1 MKLSSALQ
9 SAPKIIHG
17 MQSIDYDK
25 SQKKPLAL
33 HLIVLNYHIFSTAW
47 RGSYDDSNFLL
58 IAKEDEQAFCVLYD
72 GY

>member
-33 HLIVLNYHIFSTAW
+33 HLIVLNYYIFSTWITAW

-58 IAKEDEQAFCVLYD
+58 IAKDDEQAFCV
-72 GY
+72 